1 MSAVSWPWVPAWG
14 SLEPPCRDGE
24 NAQKMGKNGEKMGE
38 IKPKTCEGRELSK
51 NQLAGLRAV
60 PAGAFSRQCR
70 LGARASACQRSSL
83 ARLWRSAR
91 RSSAHGLCRLG
102 FQSSAS
108 CARLVSLWECLIAD
122 DSRCV
127 QAFLQT
133 NSDLRLFCPSKRIA
147 DLVSRSP
154 GRNTSAFLY
163 YFSRGPRPGDW
174 LSNQQVRPSSL
185 LSDADCVQC
194 WCLATL
200 CRGRFFLTAV

>member
-1 MSAVSWPWVPAWG
+1 MLG
-14 SLEPPCRDGE
+14 T
-24 NAQKMGKNGEKMGE
+24 
-38 IKPKTCEGRELSK
+38 TCT
-51 NQLAGLRAV
+51 
-60 PAGAFSRQCR
+60 
-70 LGARASACQRSSL
+70 
-83 ARLWRSAR
+83 
-91 RSSAHGLCRLG
+91 GLCRCVPTPMLG
-102 FQSSAS
+102 LMIKPALKAGLKVGPKVY
-108 CARLVSLWECLIAD
+108 CVSLGKCLNTD

-185 LSDADCVQC
+185 LSDADCVQR
-194 WCLATL
+194 W
-200 CRGRFFLTAV
+200 

>member
-1 MSAVSWPWVPAWG
+1 VVPSWNASKHEYKAALRRQYG
-14 SLEPPCRDGE
+14 SRFQEVYQQYPLERFHG
-24 NAQKMGKNGEKMGE
+24 NAA
-38 IKPKTCEGRELSK
+38 SV
-51 NQLAGLRAV
+51 RAT
-60 PAGAFSRQCR
+60 
-70 LGARASACQRSSL
+70 ACQRSQ
-83 ARLWRSAR
+83 AVV
-91 RSSAHGLCRLG
+91 LG
-102 FQSSAS
+102 TTLH
-108 CARLVSLWECLIAD
+108 RVVSLCSHTD
-122 DSRCV
+122 NSHCV

-174 LSNQQVRPSSL
+174 LSNQQVRPFSL

-200 CRGRFFLTAV
+200 FRGRLFLTAVQLDRSRER

>member
-1 MSAVSWPWVPAWG
+1 MRVADLLLMDRYPLERFHGNAASVRARPLANVPRWPG
-14 SLEPPCRDGE
+14 C
-24 NAQKMGKNGEKMGE
+24 
-38 IKPKTCEGRELSK
+38 
-51 NQLAGLRAV
+51 
-60 PAGAFSRQCR
+60 
-70 LGARASACQRSSL
+70 GARHDG
-83 ARLWRSAR
+83 RL
-91 RSSAHGLCRLG
+91 AHGLCRLG
-102 FQSSAS
+102 LQSSAS
-108 CARLVSLWECLIAD
+108 CARLVSLRECLITD

-185 LSDADCVQC
+185 LSDADVPGNSFPRPIFLDSC
-194 WCLATL
+194 AT
-200 CRGRFFLTAV
+200 RSIDRER

>member
-1 MSAVSWPWVPAWG
+1 MTRSFCAGDPVVEREQARVQG
-14 SLEPPCRDGE
+14 CAAPPVRL
-24 NAQKMGKNGEKMGE
+24 AL
-38 IKPKTCEGRELSK
+38 P
-51 NQLAGLRAV
+51 AGLRAV

-91 RSSAHGLCRLG
+91 RSSCAWVVSLG
-102 FQSSAS
+102 FAIFGLLPG
-108 CARLVSLWECLIAD
+108 LVSLWECLITD
-122 DSRCV
+122 DSRCA

-185 LSDADCVQC
+185 LSDADVPGNSFPRPIVLDSC
-194 WCLATL
+194 AT
-200 CRGRFFLTAV
+200 RER